1 MKGWT
6 LIELIFIIL
15 IVGILSIIGM
25 NSISDNTLLNN
36 TNFLYN
42 KILEKKAN
50 AIGFEANMNNNEE
63 NRSVCITFTNDWIK
77 NDENYS
83 NVKFNLSNR
92 VSINSTVKTVC
103 FDYLGRAYNGA
114 VNLDTLDNLLH
125 DEVNVTLKSSVNN
138 KERRII
144 IFPITG
150 HVEQK

>member
-25 NSISDNTLLNN
+25 NSIPDNTLLNN

-63 NRSVCITFTNDWIK
+63 NRSVCITFTNEWIK

-83 NVKFNLSNR
+83 KIKFDLSNR
-92 VSINSTVKTVC
+92 ISIDSTVKTVC
-103 FDYLGRAYNGA
+103 FDYLGRPYNGA
-114 VNLDTLDNLLH
+114 VDLNTLNNLLYN
-125 DEVNVTLKSSVNN
+125 EVNVTLKNDVDN
-138 KERRII
+138 KEKII
-144 IFPITG
+144 TIFPISG
-150 HVEQK
+150 YVERR